1 VNTTRAFVQPG
12 KWGTEERLGDFIRT
26 AAGIA
31 STSARIEYISRE
43 FLDIQ
48 YRHPTLIGSPLV
60 PEQLIVNLE
69 SVDCFTYLDYVEAIR
84 LSHSFDDFIETLV
97 QVRYK
102 GGVIAYEKRRHFFTD
117 WLDSGR
123 VEDVTAQI
131 GGLSTREIMKTLNVK
146 SDGSDLLQGIPMV
159 TRLLKVAPPRV
170 DQAAM
175 HVLHTGD
182 YLGIYEET
190 DGLDVTHVGLVVK
203 DEVRMTI
210 LLRHA
215 SSAMGKVLDQDL
227 YKYLESKCGIIILRP
242 RT

>member
-1 VNTTRAFVQPG
+1 M
-12 KWGTEERLGDFIRT
+12 
-26 AAGIA
+26 
-31 STSARIEYISRE
+31 
-43 FLDIQ
+43 
-48 YRHPTLIGSPLV
+48 

-69 SVDCFTYLDYVEAIR
+69 FVDCFTYLDYVEAIR
-84 LSHSFDDFIETLV
+84 LSHSFDDFIENLV

-117 WLDSGR
+117 WIDSGR

-146 SDGSDLLQGIPMV
+146 SDGSRSSSRYSDGYTTLESG
-159 TRLLKVAPPRV
+159 TPRV

-190 DGLDVTHVGLVVK
+190 EGLDVSHVGLVVK

-215 SSAMGKVLDQDL
+215 SSAMGKVVDQDL
-227 YKYLESKCGIIILRP
+227 YEYLASKSGIIILRP